1 MVALGAGAV
10 AAVAVIPSSA
20 LVGAKAIGSGSALRS
35 TKVDVR
41 AIGGLPQGGFPSYA
55 TYVMEGTL
63 DTKSQTGVLTKTVFA
78 GPPEAMSTIALP
90 GLSRVIRVTGVR
102 VEGDMIHVSGMVDDR
117 SQLEDG
123 ESPEVAVSLDRSNQ
137 MVRTQFLANDTS
149 LKLM

>member
-1 MVALGAGAV
+1 MVAVGAGAV

-20 LVGAKAIGSGSALRS
+20 LVGGKSVAAGSGLRS

-41 AIGGLPQGGFPSYA
+41 AIGGLPQSGFPSYA

-102 VEGDMIHVSGMVDDR
+102 VEGDMIHVSGVVDDR
-117 SQLEDG
+117 SQLEGG
-123 ESPEVAVSLDRSNQ
+123 ESPDVAVSLDRSNQ
-137 MVRTQFLANDTS
+137 IARTQFLASDTN